1 MGKPENKSIPRR
13 QLLKSGAA
21 LAAAAVALEGSG
33 APAVASE
40 KKKIVGSNDEILVGV
55 IGPGNMGR
63 SNMSAFAKVE
73 NVRIAAVCDC
83 YKPNLEKAL
92 KRLEE
97 EEKPEPKSFSDFR
110 KLLEMK
116 ELDVVIVAAPDH
128 WHPLMTVMACR
139 AGKDVYVEKP
149 VSVAVSEG
157 RKMVEVARKTKR
169 VVGVGTQQRS
179 GEHFQRAV
187 EIVQSGR
194 LGRITRVETWNF
206 VNEYPEGFG
215 NPPDSDPPEG
225 LDWDMWLGPAPWRP
239 FNRNR
244 FGVDVE
250 GFWSTF
256 RWFWDYAGGWMTDW
270 GTHLIDVVQWA
281 MKVNGPEYVY
291 ASGGKYAV
299 LDNRETPDTMLAI
312 FDYPGF
318 ICTYEFRGCSRETED
333 DRGYGILFHGT
344 DASLFVDRSGY
355 SLSPELEWFGDESH
369 AKTLPVSSGGSDQHQ
384 THVKAFIDCV
394 KSRKRFISDIEVGH
408 YASAT
413 PHLANISLRVG
424 RRLKYDLKNERIIGD
439 DEANGMLTR
448 AYRAPWKLV

>member
-1 MGKPENKSIPRR
+1 MGKPESRIIPRR

-21 LAAAAVALEGSG
+21 LAAAAVAIDGAV
-33 APAVASE
+33 APAVAAG
-40 KKKIVGSNDEILVGV
+40 KNKILGSNEDLLVGV
-55 IGPGNMGR
+55 IGTGNMGR
-63 SNMSAFAKVE
+63 ANMMAFAEVE
-73 NVRIAAVCDC
+73 NVRVAAVCDC
-83 YKPNLEKAL
+83 YQRNLDRALEK
-92 KRLEE
+92 LEE
-97 EEKPEPKSFSDFR
+97 EEKPKPQTFSDFR
-110 KLLEMK
+110 KLIEMK
-116 ELDVVIVAAPDH
+116 DLDVVVVATPDH
-128 WHPLMTVMACR
+128 WHPLMAVMACR

-157 RKMVEVARKTKR
+157 RKMVEVARETKR

-187 EIVQSGR
+187 EIVRSGR
-194 LGRITRVETWNF
+194 LGRITRVQTWNY

-225 LDWDMWLGPAPWRP
+225 LDWDMWLGPAPRRP
-239 FNRNR
+239 FNKSR

-281 MKVNGPEYVY
+281 METNGPEHVF

-312 FDYPGF
+312 FEYPGF
-318 ICTYEFRGCSRETED
+318 ICTYEFRGCSRETAD
-333 DRGYGILFHGT
+333 GRNYGILFHGT
-344 DASLFVDRSGY
+344 EASLFVDRSGY
-355 SLSPELEWFGDESH
+355 SLTPEMEEFGEESQ
-369 AKTLPVSSGGSDQHQ
+369 AKTLPLSSGDSEQHQ

-394 KSRKRFISDIEVGH
+394 KSRKPFVSDIEVGH

-413 PHLANISLRVG
+413 PHLANISLRLG
-424 RRLKYDLKNERIIGD
+424 RRLKYDLKNERFVGD
-439 DEANGMLTR
+439 DQANGMLAR
-448 AYRAPWKLV
+448 EYRAPWKLA

>member
-13 QLLKSGAA
+13 ELLKKGAV
-21 LAAAAVALEGSG
+21 LAAAAVAVES
-33 APAVASE
+33 APALAS
-40 KKKIVGSNDEILVGV
+40 KKNKIVGSNDELLVGV
-55 IGPGNMGR
+55 IGTGNMGR
-63 SNMSAFAKVE
+63 ANMKAFAEEE
-73 NVRIAAVCDC
+73 NVRVAAVCDC
-83 YKPNLEKAL
+83 YKKNLERAL
-92 KRLEE
+92 EKLEE
-97 EEKPEPKSFSDFR
+97 EEKPEPKTFSDFR

-116 ELDVVIVAAPDH
+116 ELDVVVVATPDH

-149 VSVAVSEG
+149 ISVVVSEG
-157 RKMVEVARKTKR
+157 RKMVSVARETGR

-179 GEHFQRAV
+179 GEHFQRAA

-194 LGRITRVETWNF
+194 LGRITRVETWNY

-225 LDWDMWLGPAPWRP
+225 LDWDMWLGPAPKRP

-250 GFWSTF
+250 GYWSTF

-281 MKVNGPEYVY
+281 MEVNGPEYVQ
-291 ASGGKYAV
+291 ASGGKYAL

-312 FDYPGF
+312 FEYPEF
-318 ICTYEFRGCSRETED
+318 ICTYEFRGCSREAADNRT
-333 DRGYGILFHGT
+333 YGILFHGT
-344 DASLFVDRSGY
+344 EASLFVDRGGY
-355 SLSPELEWFGDESH
+355 SLTPELERFGEESH
-369 AKTLPVSSGGSDQHQ
+369 AKTLPLKSGESDQHQ
-384 THVKAFIDCV
+384 THIKAYIDCV
-394 KSRKRFISDIEVGH
+394 KSRKPFASDIEIGH

-424 RRLKYDLKNERIIGD
+424 RRLKYDLKNETFVGD